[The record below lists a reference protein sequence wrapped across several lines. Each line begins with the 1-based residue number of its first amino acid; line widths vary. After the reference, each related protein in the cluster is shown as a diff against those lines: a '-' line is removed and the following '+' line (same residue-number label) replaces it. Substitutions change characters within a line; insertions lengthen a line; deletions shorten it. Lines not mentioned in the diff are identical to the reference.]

1 MSHHVYTTPGF
12 VVESHPHK
20 EAGKFIYIFTRDL
33 GMVGAAASGIRFEKS
48 KLRYHAQDFS
58 LATFSLVRGKETW
71 RVVGAQEVLH
81 HRIPTAGDKDAAA
94 HAGYLL
100 YVRILKV
107 LKRLIPG
114 EEKNEALFDA
124 VLVAGNALAGETF
137 TSVEL
142 QLIEPLIMLRILHH
156 LGYVRNSADF
166 TDFIKDNSFEKGIV
180 AVLIAPN
187 MKSKIIKEI
196 NTALK
201 ESQL

>member
-20 EAGKFIYIFTRDL
+20 EAGKFLYIFTRDL
-33 GMVGAAASGIRFEKS
+33 GMVGASAQGIRFEKS

-71 RVVGAQEVLH
+71 RVVGAQEILH
-81 HRIPTAGDKDAAA
+81 HRIPTSTKETISGKAS
-94 HAGYLL
+94 HLL
-100 YVRILKV
+100 YVRMLKV
-107 LKRLIPG
+107 LKRLLPG
-114 EEKNEALFDA
+114 EEKNEPLFDA
-124 VLVAGNALAGETF
+124 ILAAGNALADAAFSEE
-137 TSVEL
+137 EL
-142 QLIEPLIMLRILHH
+142 ALLEPLIMLRVLHH
-156 LGYVRNSADF
+156 LGYIRESSDF
-166 TDFIKDNSFEKGIV
+166 KPLLVNDSFGKEIV
-180 AVLIAPN
+180 TAIIAPQ